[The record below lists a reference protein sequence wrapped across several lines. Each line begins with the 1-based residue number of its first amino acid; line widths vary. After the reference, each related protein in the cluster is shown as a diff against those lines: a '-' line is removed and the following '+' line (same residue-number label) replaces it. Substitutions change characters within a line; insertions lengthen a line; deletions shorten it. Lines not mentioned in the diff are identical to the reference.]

1 MNKQEMYALL
11 NTRNINDNTATVWLK
26 IQDLLQLL
34 EENGAQITLFDA
46 CRCGGICR
54 PPDDPSKL
62 NSPYTLFVNQTTMC
76 STTG

>member
-26 IQDLLQLL
+26 TQDLLQLL

-46 CRCGGICR
+46 
-54 PPDDPSKL
+54 
-62 NSPYTLFVNQTTMC
+62 
-76 STTG
+76 